1 MKNIR
6 IILISLIILVAC
18 GSGFYFWA
26 QNNAQ
31 EQLSKFEKEIT
42 SFVKSK
48 LDEDINIT
56 YDFKDFA
63 LFSQTINI
71 ENLSVKG
78 SFVEFKI
85 PKLSISVNEDTLSIK
100 NLEELEIAE
109 IGKSGTIVKIASLKI
124 HNLNVEKL
132 LGSKNIL
139 DFYTNLKFENFEVLN
154 AKVNHQIQ
162 GVTPT
167 ELSRLSI
174 ESVNSGSVENIL
186 LEGFVLQASEYD
198 PIISIESASIDK
210 ISDLIPLFESFDR
223 GDSNAIGK
231 HLGNLLVE
239 NFEVLNAKFNPQTQ
253 GVTPSEISRLSIS
266 VNSGSVENILLEGLV
281 FQESEYD
288 PIISL
293 ESASIDKISD
303 LIPLFES
310 IDRGDSNA
318 IGKHLG
324 NLLDLGSF
332 EVNGI
337 EVKDPTMYGAVHVDS
352 FNIKLGR
359 EDKLVN
365 SVEIKLTGFEIDK
378 SLLEDELDLPPEVLE
393 PLKEDKLKLNI
404 ALNANSN
411 FNTSESTVDFSIGF
425 DKLGKLTFEVV
436 QGGYSKD
443 VANYMLNNMDSIIS
457 EEFTNK
463 LTFKLIKFS
472 FSNEGLTEILM
483 KEAQKNMD
491 LTPDQM
497 VQMVSQEIDNSG
509 EILSAD
515 IKEKMKKAL
524 TTFIKS
530 GKGIEISIKSKDKD
544 GISEDELYELFEY
557 GSIEKY
563 LELDI
568 KGE

>member
-31 EQLSKFEKEIT
+31 EQLSEVEKEIT

-186 LEGFVLQASEYD
+186 LEGLVFQADTNDPIISIESASIDKISDLAPLFESIDRGDSYAIGKHLGNLLVENFEVLNAKVNHQDQGVTPTELSHFSISVNSGSVENILLEGFVLQASEYD

-231 HLGNLLVE
+231 HLGNLL
-239 NFEVLNAKFNPQTQ
+239 
-253 GVTPSEISRLSIS
+253 
-266 VNSGSVENILLEGLV
+266 
-281 FQESEYD
+281 
-288 PIISL
+288 
-293 ESASIDKISD
+293 
-303 LIPLFES
+303 
-310 IDRGDSNA
+310 
-318 IGKHLG
+318 
-324 NLLDLGSF
+324 DLGSF

-337 EVKDPTMYGAVHVDS
+337 EVKDPTMYDAVYVDS

-524 TTFIKS
+524 TIFIKS
-530 GKGIEISIKSKDKD
+530 GKSIEISIKSKDKD
-544 GISEDELYELFEY
+544 GISEDELYELFEH
-557 GSIEKY
+557 GPIDKF

-568 KGE
+568 KAE

>member
-6 IILISLIILVAC
+6 VILISLIILVAC

-31 EQLSKFEKEIT
+31 EQLSEVEKEIT

-56 YDFKDFA
+56 YDFENFA

-85 PKLSISVNEDTLSIK
+85 PKLSISGNEDTLSIK

-139 DFYTNLKFENFEVLN
+139 DFYTNLKFENFEVNN
-154 AKVNHQIQ
+154 AKVNLQTQ

-167 ELSRLSI
+167 ELSHFSI
-174 ESVNSGSVENIL
+174 SLNSGSLENVL
-186 LEGFVLQASEYD
+186 LEGFVLQASKYD

-210 ISDLIPLFESFDR
+210 ISDL
-223 GDSNAIGK
+223 A
-231 HLGNLLVE
+231 
-239 NFEVLNAKFNPQTQ
+239 
-253 GVTPSEISRLSIS
+253 
-266 VNSGSVENILLEGLV
+266 
-281 FQESEYD
+281 
-288 PIISL
+288 
-293 ESASIDKISD
+293 
-303 LIPLFES
+303 PLFES

-443 VANYMLNNMDSIIS
+443 IANYMLNNMDRIIS

-524 TTFIKS
+524 TIFIKS
-530 GKGIEISIKSKDKD
+530 GKSIEISIKSKDKD
-544 GISEDELYELFEY
+544 GISEDELYELFEH
-557 GSIEKY
+557 GPIEKF

-568 KGE
+568 KAE

>member
-31 EQLSKFEKEIT
+31 EQLSEVEKEIT

-167 ELSRLSI
+167 ELSHFSI
-174 ESVNSGSVENIL
+174 SVNSGSVENIL
-186 LEGFVLQASEYD
+186 LEGLVFQADTND

-210 ISDLIPLFESFDR
+210 ISDLAPLFESFDR
-223 GDSNAIGK
+223 GDSYAIGK

-239 NFEVLNAKFNPQTQ
+239 NFEVLNAKVNHQDQ
-253 GVTPSEISRLSIS
+253 GVTPTELSHFSIS

-281 FQESEYD
+281 FQADTND
-288 PIISL
+288 PIISI

-303 LIPLFES
+303 LAPLFES
-310 IDRGDSNA
+310 FDRGDSYA

-337 EVKDPTMYGAVHVDS
+337 EVKDPTMYDAAYVDS

-365 SVEIKLTGFEIDK
+365 SVEIKLTGFEVDK

-404 ALNANSN
+404 ALNTNID

-443 VANYMLNNMDSIIS
+443 VVNYMWNNMDSIFIQ
-457 EEFTNK
+457 EFTNK
-463 LTFKLIKFS
+463 ITLKLIKVS

-524 TTFIKS
+524 TIFIKS
-530 GKGIEISIKSKDKD
+530 GKSIEISIKSKDKD
-544 GISEDELYELFEY
+544 GISEDELYELFEH
-557 GSIEKY
+557 GPIDKFF
-563 LELDI
+563 ELDI
-568 KGE
+568 KAE

>member
-31 EQLSKFEKEIT
+31 EQLSEVEKEIT

-71 ENLSVKG
+71 KNLSVKG

-186 LEGFVLQASEYD
+186 LEGLVFQADTND

-210 ISDLIPLFESFDR
+210 ISDLAPLFESFDR
-223 GDSNAIGK
+223 GDSYAIGK

-239 NFEVLNAKFNPQTQ
+239 NFEVLNAKVNHQDQ
-253 GVTPSEISRLSIS
+253 GVTPTELSHFSIS

-281 FQESEYD
+281 FQADTND
-288 PIISL
+288 PIISI

-303 LIPLFES
+303 LAPLFES
-310 IDRGDSNA
+310 FDRGDSYA

-337 EVKDPTMYGAVHVDS
+337 EVKDPTMYDAAYVDS

-365 SVEIKLTGFEIDK
+365 SVEIKLTGFEVDK

-404 ALNANSN
+404 ALNTNID

-443 VANYMLNNMDSIIS
+443 VVNYMWNNMDSIFIQ
-457 EEFTNK
+457 EFTNK
-463 LTFKLIKFS
+463 ITLKLIKVS

-524 TTFIKS
+524 TIFIKS
-530 GKGIEISIKSKDKD
+530 GKSIEISIKSKDKD
-544 GISEDELYELFEY
+544 GISEDELYELFEH
-557 GSIEKY
+557 GPIDKFF
-563 LELDI
+563 ELDI
-568 KGE
+568 KAE

>member
-31 EQLSKFEKEIT
+31 EQLSEVEKEIT

-186 LEGFVLQASEYD
+186 LEGLVFQANTND

-210 ISDLIPLFESFDR
+210 ISDLAPLFESF
-223 GDSNAIGK
+223 
-231 HLGNLLVE
+231 
-239 NFEVLNAKFNPQTQ
+239 
-253 GVTPSEISRLSIS
+253 
-266 VNSGSVENILLEGLV
+266 
-281 FQESEYD
+281 
-288 PIISL
+288 
-293 ESASIDKISD
+293 
-303 LIPLFES
+303 
-310 IDRGDSNA
+310 DRGDSNA

-337 EVKDPTMYGAVHVDS
+337 EVKDPTMYDAVYVDS

-365 SVEIKLTGFEIDK
+365 SVEIKLTGFEVDK

-524 TTFIKS
+524 TIFIKS
-530 GKGIEISIKSKDKD
+530 GKSIEISIKSKDKD
-544 GISEDELYELFEY
+544 GISEDELYELFEH
-557 GSIEKY
+557 GPIDKF

-568 KGE
+568 KAE

>member
-31 EQLSKFEKEIT
+31 EQLSEVEKEIT
-42 SFVKSK
+42 SLVKSI

-109 IGKSGTIVKIASLKI
+109 IGKSGTIVEIASLKI

-186 LEGFVLQASEYD
+186 LEGLVFQANTND
-198 PIISIESASIDK
+198 PIISIESASIDKISDLAPLFESFDRGDSYAIGKHLGNLLVENFEVLNATVNHQDQGVTPSEISHFSISLNSGSVENILLEGLVFQEDEWGPIISLESASIDK

-231 HLGNLLVE
+231 HLGNLL
-239 NFEVLNAKFNPQTQ
+239 
-253 GVTPSEISRLSIS
+253 
-266 VNSGSVENILLEGLV
+266 
-281 FQESEYD
+281 
-288 PIISL
+288 
-293 ESASIDKISD
+293 
-303 LIPLFES
+303 
-310 IDRGDSNA
+310 
-318 IGKHLG
+318 
-324 NLLDLGSF
+324 DLGSF

-337 EVKDPTMYGAVHVDS
+337 EVKDPTMYDAVHVDS

-404 ALNANSN
+404 ALNTNID

-443 VANYMLNNMDSIIS
+443 VANYMLNNMDSIFS
-457 EEFTNK
+457 EELTNK
-463 LTFKLIKFS
+463 FTLKLIKFS

-524 TTFIKS
+524 TIFIKS
-530 GKGIEISIKSKDKD
+530 GKSIEISIKSKDKD

-557 GSIEKY
+557 GSIEKF

>member
-31 EQLSKFEKEIT
+31 EQLSEVEKEIT

-85 PKLSISVNEDTLSIK
+85 SKLSLSGNEDTLSIK

-109 IGKSGTIVKIASLKI
+109 IGKTGTIAEIASLKI

-154 AKVNHQIQ
+154 AKVNLQTQ

-167 ELSRLSI
+167 EISRLSI
-174 ESVNSGSVENIL
+174 DSVNSGSVEN
-186 LEGFVLQASEYD
+186 V
-198 PIISIESASIDK
+198 
-210 ISDLIPLFESFDR
+210 
-223 GDSNAIGK
+223 
-231 HLGNLLVE
+231 
-239 NFEVLNAKFNPQTQ
+239 
-253 GVTPSEISRLSIS
+253 
-266 VNSGSVENILLEGLV
+266 LLEGLV
-281 FQESEYD
+281 FQTNTTD

-303 LIPLFES
+303 LAPLFES
-310 IDRGDSNA
+310 IDRGDLNA

-337 EVKDPTMYGAVHVDS
+337 EVKDPTMYDGVYVDS

-365 SVEIKLTGFEIDK
+365 SVEIKLTGFEVDK
-378 SLLEDELDLPPEVLE
+378 SLLEEELDLPPEVLE
-393 PLKEDKLKLNI
+393 PLKEDKLKLNMS
-404 ALNANSN
+404 LNSN
-411 FNTSESTVDFSIGF
+411 IDFNTSESTVDFSIGF

-436 QGGYSKD
+436 QGGYTKD
-443 VANYMLNNMDSIIS
+443 VANYMLNNMYSIFR
-457 EEFTNK
+457 EEFVNK
-463 LTFKLIKFS
+463 LTLKLIKFS

-483 KEAQKNMD
+483 KEVQKNMD
-491 LTPDQM
+491 LTPNQLI
-497 VQMVSQEIDNSG
+497 QMVSQEIDNSG
-509 EILSAD
+509 EFLSSD
-515 IKEKMKKAL
+515 MKEKMKKAL

-530 GKGIEISIKSKDKD
+530 GKSIEISIKSKDKD
-544 GISEDELYELFEY
+544 GVSVDELNEFFAY
-557 GSIEKY
+557 GRIKKFF
-563 LELDI
+563 ELDI
-568 KGE
+568 IAE

>member
-31 EQLSKFEKEIT
+31 EQLSEVEKEIT

-85 PKLSISVNEDTLSIK
+85 PKLSISGNEDTLSIK

-154 AKVNHQIQ
+154 AKVNHQDQ

-167 ELSRLSI
+167 ELSHFSI
-174 ESVNSGSVENIL
+174 SVNSGSVENIL

-231 HLGNLLVE
+231 HLGNLL
-239 NFEVLNAKFNPQTQ
+239 
-253 GVTPSEISRLSIS
+253 
-266 VNSGSVENILLEGLV
+266 
-281 FQESEYD
+281 
-288 PIISL
+288 
-293 ESASIDKISD
+293 
-303 LIPLFES
+303 
-310 IDRGDSNA
+310 
-318 IGKHLG
+318 
-324 NLLDLGSF
+324 DLGSF

-337 EVKDPTMYGAVHVDS
+337 EVKDPTMYDAAYVDS

-365 SVEIKLTGFEIDK
+365 SVEIKLTGFEVDK

-393 PLKEDKLKLNI
+393 PLKEDKLKLNM
-404 ALNANSN
+404 ALNTNID

-443 VANYMLNNMDSIIS
+443 VVNYMWNNMDSIFIQ
-457 EEFTNK
+457 EFTNK
-463 LTFKLIKFS
+463 ITLKLIKVS

-524 TTFIKS
+524 TIFIKS
-530 GKGIEISIKSKDKD
+530 GKSIEISIKSKDKD
-544 GISEDELYELFEY
+544 GISEDELYELFEH
-557 GSIEKY
+557 GPIDKFF
-563 LELDI
+563 ELDI
-568 KGE
+568 KAE

>member
-31 EQLSKFEKEIT
+31 EQLSEVEKEIT
-42 SFVKSK
+42 SLVKSK

-85 PKLSISVNEDTLSIK
+85 PKLSISGNEDTLSIK

-109 IGKSGTIVKIASLKI
+109 IGKSGTIVEIASLKI

-154 AKVNHQIQ
+154 ATVTPQIQ

-167 ELSRLSI
+167 
-174 ESVNSGSVENIL
+174 
-186 LEGFVLQASEYD
+186 
-198 PIISIESASIDK
+198 
-210 ISDLIPLFESFDR
+210 
-223 GDSNAIGK
+223 
-231 HLGNLLVE
+231 
-239 NFEVLNAKFNPQTQ
+239 
-253 GVTPSEISRLSIS
+253 EISRLSIS

-281 FQESEYD
+281 FQANTTD
-288 PIISL
+288 PIISI

-303 LIPLFES
+303 LAPLFES
-310 IDRGDSNA
+310 FDRGDSNA

-337 EVKDPTMYGAVHVDS
+337 EVNSKDPTMYGVVYVDS

-365 SVEIKLTGFEIDK
+365 SVEIKLSGFEVDK
-378 SLLEDELDLPPEVLE
+378 SLLEDEFLPPEVSE
-393 PLKEDKLKLNI
+393 SFKEGKLKLNM
-404 ALNANSN
+404 ALNSNSD
-411 FNTSESTVDFSIGF
+411 FNTSESTVDFSIGL
-425 DKLGKLTFEVV
+425 DKLGKLTFEGV

-509 EILSAD
+509 EILSAN

-524 TTFIKS
+524 TIFIKS
-530 GKGIEISIKSKDKD
+530 GKSIEISIKSKDKD
-544 GISEDELYELFEY
+544 GISEDELYELFEH
-557 GSIEKY
+557 GPIDKF

-568 KGE
+568 KAE